1 MRYSTEPREQYKVLR
16 FVLRLRG
23 SRCFFLGGRLT
34 EIPFQPSTCGFSLLK
49 DSILWAAQYCF
60 QIPQSDNVSFDFF
73 LTTCNPL
80 PLSQRKRWIL
90 NWGVI
95 YRQWNK
101 IHTEVDSSISFQ
113 ECLCHDPPPHLSK
126 GHLHSWY
133 LSVCCV
139 HCDWSSMHSSSSKW
153 EPLSFVCAGSSGSC
167 GLKLCTLLNL
177 LVSVYKT
184 PGHVSTVS
192 SCSDGYTHSLELSLE
207 QSGHL

>member
-1 MRYSTEPREQYKVLR
+1 MRYSTEPREQYEVLR
-16 FVLRLRG
+16 FVLRLLG

-34 EIPFQPSTCGFSLLK
+34 EIPFQPSTCGSSLLK
-49 DSILWAAQYCF
+49 DSILWAAQNCF
-60 QIPQSDNVSFDFF
+60 QIPQSDNLSFDFF

-139 HCDWSSMHSSSSKW
+139 HCDPSILHPLNGNLWVSSVLAVLV
-153 EPLSFVCAGSSGSC
+153 PVDLSFVPYWIYLYLSI
-167 GLKLCTLLNL
+167 KHQDMFQLCPHVPMATLIPWN
-177 LVSVYKT
+177 
-184 PGHVSTVS
+184 
-192 SCSDGYTHSLELSLE
+192 SL
-207 QSGHL
+207 